1 MIIQR
6 QMNGTPYS
14 ILVPSDDV
22 HGLYMAENGQHDL
35 SWSYV
40 LRNIKPGDIV
50 VDVGAHVG
58 LFSLLACAKG
68 AHVVAVEPA
77 PSNLACLKKLT
88 DINPGL
94 NLQVVE
100 AAASDKQGVIAFA
113 PNGPHGHVA
122 LGGESDVVN
131 VSTLRLDSLS
141 LKDVA
146 LVKIDVEGHELA
158 VLDGMS
164 GCRVPLLLCES
175 NGHSLYMTG
184 NTTDDLRQKLE
195 RYGYTNYRLHQD
207 GAVVPTPVGEIQPE
221 CVVDL
226 ISVPSGLAHT
236 LDARPKLSSEE
247 MDEWVCSCKEAIET
261 QQLGSAHRNHLE
273 RELSRRQSPLKSGPA
288 KN

>member
-1 MIIQR
+1 MIVQR

-14 ILVPSDDV
+14 LLIPSDDA

-35 SWSYV
+35 SWNYV
-40 LRNIKPGDIV
+40 LRNIGAGDVV
-50 VDVGAHVG
+50 VDVGAHIG
-58 LFSLLACAKG
+58 LFSLMACARG
-68 AHVVAVEPA
+68 AHVVAIEPA
-77 PSNLACLKKLT
+77 PSNLECLQKLT

-94 NLQVVE
+94 KLQVVA
-100 AAASDKQGVIAFA
+100 AAASDKQGVISFS

-122 LGGESDVVN
+122 LGGEDNVIN

-141 LKDVA
+141 LKNVA
-146 LVKIDVEGHELA
+146 LVKIDVEGHELV

-175 NGHSLYMTG
+175 NGHSLHMTG
-184 NTTDDLRQKLE
+184 NTTDDLRRKLE
-195 RYGYTNYRLHQD
+195 RYGYSNYRLYQD
-207 GAVVPTPVGEIQPE
+207 EVVVPTPVGEIQPE

-226 ISVPSGLAHT
+226 ISVSSELAHT
-236 LDARPKLSSEE
+236 LDVRSQLSAWE
-247 MDEWVCSCKEAIET
+247 MDEWISACEEAIEA

-273 RELSRRQSPLKSGPA
+273 RELSRRQISSKLGPA